1 MGYSVCVSLY
11 LAAESTERISNREVA
26 LSLVYLLLL
35 FHSLKSNLS
44 EILNSPW
51 YMICWARRCIEWSE
65 SDQRVSRSGEIC
77 LGSCQVLSQMVRCRV
92 SVGVEV
98 VQWSFSQAH
107 VKSYLWWWD
116 AECGGVEVVQWSF
129 SQNSPLILQYQ
140 VVPGID
146 VSVKSGKSS
155 VVRIMLSAAHNSLC
169 LSQNCSVTDIR
180 GSCNNS

>member
-1 MGYSVCVSLY
+1 M
-11 LAAESTERISNREVA
+11 
-26 LSLVYLLLL
+26 SLVYLLLL

-65 SDQRVSRSGEIC
+65 SEPERRDLSWVMSSLISDGEMQSVGRSGGSAMI
-77 LGSCQVLSQMVRCRV
+77 LQSSSCQVLSVMVRCRV
-92 SVGVEV
+92 WRS
-98 VQWSFSQAH
+98 
-107 VKSYLWWWD
+107 
-116 AECGGVEVVQWSF
+116 GGSAM
-129 SQNSPLILQYQ
+129 ILQSEF
-140 VVPGID
+140 PAHSP
-146 VSVKSGKSS
+146 VSSSSRNWRQCKSGKSS